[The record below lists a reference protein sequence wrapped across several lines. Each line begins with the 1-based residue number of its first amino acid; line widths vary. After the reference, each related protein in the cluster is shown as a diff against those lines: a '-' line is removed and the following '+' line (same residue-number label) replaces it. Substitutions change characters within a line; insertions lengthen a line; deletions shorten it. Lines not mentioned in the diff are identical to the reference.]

1 MNPEEFELPGRP
13 LTEAEREALQK
24 DGRLPQSFN
33 SQPTTSEQPQEEQSS
48 GFDLGSALNAAGTF
62 FTENLNPTAGQSLED
77 RQKRLR
83 GEIEQAD
90 KTNTDPVRNFTE
102 NLAVSAVDF
111 IDNTFQGDQRS
122 REEIAANRQQISL
135 DNRSRMAA
143 ANEEATSGSSIGGEA
158 IRAGVG
164 GVAESLEGILEGADF
179 VGDMGLTALAASGL
193 DFGLVQDKDLTWH
206 EAYQAMD
213 YDFGV
218 APNNTRTGA
227 FARSTIGILL
237 NMRQL
242 AMYGGGKLPILR
254 AGMGPNSTRLS
265 RLGGDTL
272 RGAIVDFFRN
282 PDEGNIANMLGGDQE
297 NANILLKAIAH
308 QDDDNQYTRRLKN
321 AIEGGTIGLAA
332 DGLGELIGAFRKGFK
347 FRADPEK
354 ATRETLA
361 EIKRGVSARAGLS
374 EQETSRL
381 TEAKLNGGESG
392 KFDPQE
398 RAQRTSRFDAEEV
411 EFTQQTWTD
420 PDGAPKPFLDDED
433 FRRLNTVE
441 SLQNFIR
448 EQDSSIDINEIAT
461 RLKREPVE
469 YQLDTLRTVGR
480 MAFSGVSEEFIDQLR
495 FSTRPDGSVL
505 PESMFRRGVSSGGA
519 VVLKV
524 MSFDSARQM
533 KDIAREI
540 LDLEG
545 VDANFSTQ
553 ALMVLDRADLLM
565 RAKKEASSLSSDLL
579 QQWGV
584 KPRKQFEEIQAND
597 LAIQEIFGKWKETFR
612 RGDIEEIREI
622 QDDFMDFATQ
632 LMVTDGDP
640 LRQLSFW
647 AAWARQ
653 GFRNFNQVIIN
664 GWLSTPVSQARNIVG
679 GAATAIERPL
689 ALGIGSILHGDLK
702 RAKAA
707 FHMYD
712 SMVHTIGESLRVSHK
727 SITSGVA
734 VTDATKFDFGLEDAT
749 RMEALTAKAKT
760 PQQRFAMQM
769 LNAYHGFAHT
779 PWVTLP
785 SRGLTAGDDFFK
797 TLVTR
802 QEMRYQA
809 AMEASNFELDGKA
822 LKNPKEAREAIY
834 QQMVQKYLG
843 VNGEIIND
851 KLRAIAEEA
860 TFQTELQGRMKQ
872 FSELPDDFP
881 EIKQFMPFIK
891 TPHNLNVQAGMHI
904 PGLARFL
911 DEGRQI
917 MKTGTPEEK
926 AILRG
931 KQALGVMTFALGANL
946 AHQGLL
952 TGFGPADPR
961 LKEVWLKT
969 HQPQSIYIFGKWR
982 SYKAIPVADL
992 LFAAIADTAMIAKSV
1007 PESTQAQLTAQIVYT
1022 IASMATNRTYFDGLV
1037 ELSGLLDFESYNYGQ
1052 AVGDFA
1058 GDRLNAAA
1066 GMVGLRGALENQHKE
1081 GLTEYRTQL
1090 DAIMGKLTGG
1100 FMGQRIETTDIL
1112 TGQQQLSGFE
1122 DPLNF
1127 INPFR
1132 SMTPNADPLIAAFS
1146 DLRFGLPNSFVR
1158 RIDGLELTKDESE
1171 FIRQRMYSNG
1181 RLRNWLVDYLQS
1193 PQFEQK
1199 YENWRGS
1206 LGTGDGVPRK
1216 ESKWYRD
1223 MIKVFTESRRQAI
1236 QALREDRTNLGS
1248 GFNRRLE
1255 DHQLQQQ
1262 GGSTPLRKSTREAIQ
1277 QLSTV
1282 AN

>member
-1 MNPEEFELPGRP
+1 
-13 LTEAEREALQK
+13 
-24 DGRLPQSFN
+24 
-33 SQPTTSEQPQEEQSS
+33 
-48 GFDLGSALNAAGTF
+48 
-62 FTENLNPTAGQSLED
+62 
-77 RQKRLR
+77 
-83 GEIEQAD
+83 
-90 KTNTDPVRNFTE
+90 
-102 NLAVSAVDF
+102 
-111 IDNTFQGDQRS
+111 
-122 REEIAANRQQISL
+122 
-135 DNRSRMAA
+135 
-143 ANEEATSGSSIGGEA
+143 
-158 IRAGVG
+158 
-164 GVAESLEGILEGADF
+164 
-179 VGDMGLTALAASGL
+179 
-193 DFGLVQDKDLTWH
+193 
-206 EAYQAMD
+206 
-213 YDFGV
+213 
-218 APNNTRTGA
+218 
-227 FARSTIGILL
+227 
-237 NMRQL
+237 
-242 AMYGGGKLPILR
+242 
-254 AGMGPNSTRLS
+254 
-265 RLGGDTL
+265 
-272 RGAIVDFFRN
+272 
-282 PDEGNIANMLGGDQE
+282 
-297 NANILLKAIAH
+297 
-308 QDDDNQYTRRLKN
+308 
-321 AIEGGTIGLAA
+321 
-332 DGLGELIGAFRKGFK
+332 
-347 FRADPEK
+347 
-354 ATRETLA
+354 
-361 EIKRGVSARAGLS
+361 
-374 EQETSRL
+374 
-381 TEAKLNGGESG
+381 
-392 KFDPQE
+392 
-398 RAQRTSRFDAEEV
+398 
-411 EFTQQTWTD
+411 
-420 PDGAPKPFLDDED
+420 
-433 FRRLNTVE
+433 
-441 SLQNFIR
+441 
-448 EQDSSIDINEIAT
+448 
-461 RLKREPVE
+461 
-469 YQLDTLRTVGR
+469 
-480 MAFSGVSEEFIDQLR
+480 
-495 FSTRPDGSVL
+495 
-505 PESMFRRGVSSGGA
+505 
-519 VVLKV
+519 
-524 MSFDSARQM
+524 M

-553 ALMVLDRADLLM
+553 ALMVLDRAELLM
-565 RAKKEASSLSSDLL
+565 RSKKEATSLSSDLL

-647 AAWARQ
+647 AAWAKQ

-702 RAKAA
+702 RAKSA

-712 SMVHTIGESLRVSHK
+712 SMVHTIGESLRVAHK

-749 RMEALTAKAKT
+749 RMEALIAKAKT

-769 LNAYHGFAHT
+769 LNAYHGFAHS

-904 PGLARFL
+904 PGLARIL
-911 DEGRQI
+911 DEGKQI

-961 LKEVWLKT
+961 LREVWLKT

-1052 AVGDFA
+1052 AVGEFA
-1058 GDRLNAAA
+1058 VDRLNAAA

-1090 DAIMGKLTGG
+1090 DAIMGKLSGG
-1100 FMGQRIETTDIL
+1100 FMGERIETTDIL

-1206 LGTGDGVPRK
+1206 LGTDYGVPRK